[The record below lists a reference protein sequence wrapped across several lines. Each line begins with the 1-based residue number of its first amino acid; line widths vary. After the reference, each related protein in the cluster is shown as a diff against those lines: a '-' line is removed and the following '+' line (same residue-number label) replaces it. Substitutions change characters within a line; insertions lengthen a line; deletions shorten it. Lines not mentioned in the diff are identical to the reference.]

1 MLHSNLPLL
10 GGRLSLDF
18 VNATPPATAFSWER
32 LLEFL
37 EATSIISSERAVQL
51 TNLPDSDPQ
60 AATSLL
66 LKSQRLASTLRRV
79 FSAMLR
85 KQKIAPDWVEPVNE
99 ILRVTEGHDELIGH
113 DGQWGIEFVARES
126 GLDWLLAAVA
136 RSAAEVIVEG
146 DRARLRVCANPTCG
160 LFFYDDSRTRER
172 RWCSMSRCG
181 NRSKVAAFARKHA
194 HSRARAAAGGAS

>member
-37 EATSIISSERAVQL
+37 EATSIISSERAIQL
-51 TNLPDSDPQ
+51 NNLPDSDPQ

-136 RSAAEVIVEG
+136 RSGLDV
-146 DRARLRVCANPTCG
+146 DRRGSRRPPSGVCQSHLRPFLLRRLANP
-160 LFFYDDSRTRER
+160 
-172 RWCSMSRCG
+172 
-181 NRSKVAAFARKHA
+181 
-194 HSRARAAAGGAS
+194 RAALVLDVPLRQSQQSRRIRP